1 MRLAKRV
8 GRLSPSPTMA
18 VSEEAN
24 RLRSEGRAVVD
35 FSIGEPDFNTP
46 DNIKGVGHR
55 PSTTTSPATLRRRA
69 SRTSGKPW
77 WRNTAASMGSTT
89 PCPRW

>member
-24 RLRSEGRAVVD
+24 RLRSEGRER
-35 FSIGEPDFNTP
+35 G
-46 DNIKGVGHR
+46 GLQHR
-55 PSTTTSPATLRRRA
+55 
-69 SRTSGKPW
+69 
-77 WRNTAASMGSTT
+77 
-89 PCPRW
+89 